1 MHIKNKLKEQLTM
14 IKLAQWLSSTRPI
27 TTDLRQLSLTANNI
41 TAKLTNQTIRLTT
54 TSHLTPMMISVEIV
68 ERSVII
74 NDNSP
79 LQNYTH
85 LNDQTTLSHV
95 FVFVFHYFFTF
106 VYDSLASF
114 ISILMVFI
122 RDLISMESLK
132 HQFWESSIN
141 LSHWNIICCFRSFS
155 WDSTRRFWRMNVQT
169 G

>member
-1 MHIKNKLKEQLTM
+1 
-14 IKLAQWLSSTRPI
+14 
-27 TTDLRQLSLTANNI
+27 
-41 TAKLTNQTIRLTT
+41 
-54 TSHLTPMMISVEIV
+54 MMISVQVV
-68 ERSVII
+68 ETSVII

-85 LNDQTTLSHV
+85 PNDQFTLSHV

-132 HQFWESSIN
+132 HQF
-141 LSHWNIICCFRSFS
+141 
-155 WDSTRRFWRMNVQT
+155 
-169 G
+169 

>member
-1 MHIKNKLKEQLTM
+1 
-14 IKLAQWLSSTRPI
+14 
-27 TTDLRQLSLTANNI
+27 
-41 TAKLTNQTIRLTT
+41 
-54 TSHLTPMMISVEIV
+54 MMISVQVV

-85 LNDQTTLSHV
+85 PNDQFTLSHV

-122 RDLISMESLK
+122 RDLVSMESLK

-141 LSHWNIICCFRSFS
+141 LSHWNIICCLEVSVEIQRDVFDEWMFKLVKEQVKLYLIWSV
-155 WDSTRRFWRMNVQT
+155 TRPLNRVTNTEGLSAFEVHIENSKISSPTTIKLDVILNCILT
-169 G
+169 LCL